1 MGRELIEKLKM
12 KFMIV
17 RYYQIK
23 IKLLGYL
30 GKMADY
36 VIRNK
41 KGFEDPGAQ
50 ETWREMRRLCTEE
63 VKQLKEGKHE

>member
-1 MGRELIEKLKM
+1 MGREIIEQLKM

-23 IKLLGYL
+23 IKLLGHL
-30 GKMADY
+30 GGMVDY
-36 VIRNK
+36 IIRNK

-50 ETWREMRRLCTEE
+50 ETWREMCRMCTEE
-63 VKQLKEGKHE
+63 AKQLKEGKHE

>member
-1 MGRELIEKLKM
+1 MGRELIEQLKM

-50 ETWREMRRLCTEE
+50 ETWREMYRMCTEE
-63 VKQLKEGKHE
+63 IKQLKGGKHE